1 MKLAICAL
9 LAVAGI
15 LLPVP
20 ARPDPGVVARY
31 VPLAESV
38 GESRLDFLFWD
49 IYDARLY
56 APGGRWRPAA
66 PYALSITYLRSMKG
80 ADIADRSAEEI
91 RRLGFG
97 DDAKLEEWR
106 LAMTAIFPDVEEG
119 DVLTGVRDQAGRTLF
134 YKHDMRIGTVEDP
147 VFADWFFG
155 IWLNE
160 RTSEPSMRRELL
172 GTPAD

>member
-1 MKLAICAL
+1 MRLAICAL
-9 LAVAGI
+9 LASVSL
-15 LLPVP
+15 LLPAP
-20 ARPDPGVVARY
+20 ARTDPGVVARY
-31 VPLAESV
+31 VPLAEMV

-56 APGGRWRPAA
+56 APGGRWRLTA
-66 PYALSITYLRSMKG
+66 PYALSITYLRSLKG

-91 RRLGFG
+91 SRLGFG
-97 DDAKLEEWR
+97 DEARLEEWR
-106 LAMTAIFPDVEEG
+106 REMTAIFPDVEEG
-119 DVLTGVRDQAGRTLF
+119 TVLTGVRDVSRKTLF
-134 YKHDMRIGTVEDP
+134 YKHDMRIGTIEDP
-147 VFADWFFG
+147 AFADWFFG